1 MTMTIGKKVGLGF
14 TLAVTITAGLGIV
27 AYSCMQAI
35 SRNSERVTGDALPSV
50 ILGDKIES
58 IVGQADKRLLQHII
72 ASDPAQKQA
81 LEQDMESLRQSCE
94 KLLNDYSAVV
104 SSAAEREIYNQ
115 ILAARDAY
123 WKARQPVLTLSR
135 QNKPVEAAALMAS
148 ELDPLFQK
156 LHTATSALTD
166 FNEADAADAA
176 KEIQTALNTARAGL
190 LWGVI
195 AAILAATVLGYLICR
210 AIKTALTRMA
220 DTLGEGSAQV
230 ASAASQLS
238 GSSQSLAQGATEQAT
253 ALEETTSALRQMG
266 SMTVRNSETT
276 LKAAKAASQAKQAAG
291 RSNETMARMLSA
303 IEAILASSVK
313 TGKIL
318 RTIDEIAFQTNLLA
332 LNAAVEAARAGE
344 AGRGF
349 AVVAEEV
356 RNLAMRS
363 AGAAKETAALIED
376 STGSARN
383 GAAICGE
390 VAKSL
395 DEITVEST
403 RLNDLVN
410 EISAASQEQTQAIQ
424 QVNVA
429 VGQMDQVTQANASAA
444 EESASAAEEL
454 TSQAE
459 NLRNVVRE
467 LISLVGGSSAAA
479 YGERRHPRSVLTAR
493 PGQRSAAAS
502 RSRTPSHGANAP
514 KTFPLDGDPAA
525 GPQDF
530 SEFNNAA

>member
-1 MTMTIGKKVGLGF
+1 MTIVKKVGLGF
-14 TLAVTITAGLGIV
+14 TIAVAITASLGIV
-27 AYSCMQAI
+27 AYNCVQVI

-50 ILGDKIES
+50 ILGDKIDSTLRE
-58 IVGQADKRLLQHII
+58 ADRQLQRHII
-72 ASDPAQKQA
+72 ATDAAQKQS
-81 LEQDMESLRQSCE
+81 LEQDMESLRQSSD
-94 KLLNDYSAVV
+94 KLLNDYVAVI
-104 SSAAEREIYNQ
+104 STPREHELYDR
-115 ILAARDAY
+115 ILDARDAY
-123 WKARQPVLTLSR
+123 WKGRQPVLTLSR
-135 QNKPVEAAALMAS
+135 QGKQADAAALMS
-148 ELDPLFQK
+148 SDLDPLFQK
-156 LHTATSALTD
+156 LHAAAGGLTEY
-166 FNEADAADAA
+166 NEADAADAA
-176 KEIQTALNTARAGL
+176 KEIQGTVAMARMALVWGL
-190 LWGVI
+190 VV
-195 AAILAATVLGYLICR
+195 AVLAATILGYLICR
-210 AIKTALTRMA
+210 AIRAALTRMA
-220 DTLGEGSAQV
+220 YTLGEGSAQV

-253 ALEETTSALRQMG
+253 SLEETTSALKQMG
-266 SMTVRNSETT
+266 AMTLKNSETT
-276 LKAAKAASQAKQAAG
+276 LQAAKAAAGAKHSASRG
-291 RSNETMARMLSA
+291 NETMARMLSA
-303 IEAILASSVK
+303 IEAILASSAK
-313 TGKIL
+313 SGKIL

-363 AGAAKETAALIED
+363 AGAAKETAALIDD
-376 STGSARN
+376 SAATARN

-403 RLNDLVN
+403 RLSDLVN
-410 EISAASQEQTQAIQ
+410 EISTASQEQSQGIR

-459 NLRNVVRE
+459 NLRGIVGD
-467 LISLVGGSSAAA
+467 LIRLVGGSTTAPMSE
-479 YGERRHPRSVLTAR
+479 GRQGRRPLPTRGAQQR
-493 PGQRSAAAS
+493 PGFTSPRDN
-502 RSRTPSHGANAP
+502 ANAS

-525 GPQDF
+525 RPQDF
-530 SEFNNAA
+530 SEFNTAA